1 MGNLNAKVNSV
12 NSQSQIILSQQ
23 QLSQPNNT
31 QKHQN
36 QLQYPSHHQAQQ
48 ETQHQ
53 TQYQTQQQT
62 QHQTQ
67 NQFQHNHQKRIQQNL
82 YKTKQG
88 YKNPYYLNN
97 LEKISNE
104 PYIPK
109 LEN

>member
-62 QHQTQ
+62 Q

-104 PYIPK
+104 
-109 LEN
+109 